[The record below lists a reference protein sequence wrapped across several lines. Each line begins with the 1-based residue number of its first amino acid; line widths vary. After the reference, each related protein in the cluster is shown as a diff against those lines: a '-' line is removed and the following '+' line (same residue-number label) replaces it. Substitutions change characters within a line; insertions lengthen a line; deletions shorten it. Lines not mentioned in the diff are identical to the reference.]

1 MTTATPVSATRR
13 RRAFVGAVS
22 GHLIEWF
29 DYGVYG
35 FLAVT
40 MGQLFFASQS
50 PAVAL
55 LSSFAV
61 FALSFFIRPLGG
73 IFFGPMADRIGR
85 KQTLMIVMVLM
96 SGSTCLIGVLPTYAS
111 IGIAAPILLILLR
124 CVQGFSAGGEIG
136 TVTSFVAEYAG
147 PRRRGFSTSWL
158 MVTAVL
164 GLMLGSLVAN
174 GLTALLGEDGM
185 AAWGWR
191 IPFLIAGPL
200 GLIAAYIRLKLEDS
214 PEFMALQAAGE
225 HEKAPLRESMRWKR
239 ALALVFCIIVLHSSI
254 FYLVLTFASTFMT
267 NTLGFSNSTRFWYV
281 LLACALAAAVM
292 PIGGAFT
299 DRYGRK
305 PFLLVVGV
313 LGTASMFWFF
323 QAAPGATPESF
334 LLPLLATAVT
344 FGLYVSST
352 YATMT
357 ELIPT
362 RIRST
367 GISIAYNV
375 PVAVFGGCAPF
386 VAAWLITKTGDITAP
401 WYFFVATGLVSI
413 VALLVLQP
421 DDFRRAEAASVPA
434 GPAPAASES
443 PSVPAVEVAS

>member
-1 MTTATPVSATRR
+1 MTTATTVSSIRR
-13 RRAFVGAVS
+13 RRAFIGAIS

-40 MGQLFFASQS
+40 LGKLFFASQS
-50 PAVAL
+50 PAVSL

-85 KQTLMIVMVLM
+85 KQTLLIVMLLM
-96 SGSTCLIGVLPTYAS
+96 SGSTCLIGLLPTYAT
-111 IGIAAPILLILLR
+111 IGIAAPVLLILLR

-147 PRRRGFSTSWL
+147 PRRRAFSTSWL

-164 GLMLGSLVAN
+164 GLMLGSIVAN
-174 GLTALLGEDGM
+174 GLTALLGQDGM

-191 IPFLIAGPL
+191 VPFLLAGPL

-214 PEFMALQAAGE
+214 PEFMALHAAGE
-225 HEKAPLRESMRWKR
+225 QEKAPLRESMRWKR
-239 ALALVFCIIVLHSSI
+239 ALTLVFCIIVLHSSI

-267 NTLGFSNSTRFWYV
+267 NTLGFDNSTRFWFV

-305 PFLLVVGV
+305 PFLLGAG
-313 LGTASMFWFF
+313 LLATGSMFWLF
-323 QAAPGATPESF
+323 QAAPGATPASF
-334 LLPLLATAVT
+334 LPPLLATAVA
-344 FGLYVSST
+344 FGLYASST
-352 YATMT
+352 YALMT

-375 PVAVFGGCAPF
+375 PVAIFGGCAPF
-386 VAAWLITKTGDITAP
+386 VAAWLITSTGDITSP
-401 WYFFVATGLVSI
+401 WYFFVGTGLVSLA
-413 VALLVLQP
+413 ALLVLHP
-421 DDFRRAEAASVPA
+421 NDFRRAAAASVPA
-434 GPAPAASES
+434 GSAPADPQRTSE
-443 PSVPAVEVAS
+443 VTA